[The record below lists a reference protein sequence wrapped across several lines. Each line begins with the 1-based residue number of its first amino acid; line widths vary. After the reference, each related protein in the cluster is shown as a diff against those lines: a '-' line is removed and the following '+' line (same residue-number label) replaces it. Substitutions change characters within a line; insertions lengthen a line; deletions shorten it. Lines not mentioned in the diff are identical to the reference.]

1 MDENVIQVTDLY
13 RNLEELDTINKQLG
27 GYRASLKGLKSIL
40 KSSSSLRTILDI
52 GFGGGPTIEQ
62 FSRYAERNKHSLFLY
77 GVDIKKDCLI
87 YAEKNLISLHNIRLI
102 CSDVRDLSEEFL
114 QQIHIIHCSLFLH
127 HLSDDE
133 IVALLK
139 FCKINNCIVLVND
152 LHRNWLA
159 YYSIK
164 ILTELFSK
172 STLVKHDAPLSVK
185 RGFKREELI
194 LLFENAGFQ
203 NVSVQWTWAFRYIV
217 IAKP

>member
-1 MDENVIQVTDLY
+1 MSFSQRSAEREYLDENVIQVADLY
-13 RNLEELDTINKQLG
+13 RNLDELDTINKQLG

-52 GFGGGPTIEQ
+52 GFGGGHTIEQ

-102 CSDVRDLSEEFL
+102 CS
-114 QQIHIIHCSLFLH
+114 
-127 HLSDDE
+127 
-133 IVALLK
+133 
-139 FCKINNCIVLVND
+139 
-152 LHRNWLA
+152 
-159 YYSIK
+159 YSIK
-164 ILTELFSK
+164 ILTALFSRSK
-172 STLVKHDAPLSVK
+172 LVKHDAPLSVK